1 MSGSAPAPSP
11 PNFDGLVRKSSQFFI
26 GDVFQVTQIVLS
38 SVTLPSQ
45 VNLRLSN
52 SALSTSGEMPML
64 REKVPNTEPS
74 FAATE

>member
-1 MSGSAPAPSP
+1 MSGSEPAPSP

-26 GDVFQVTQIVLS
+26 GDVFQVTQVVLS